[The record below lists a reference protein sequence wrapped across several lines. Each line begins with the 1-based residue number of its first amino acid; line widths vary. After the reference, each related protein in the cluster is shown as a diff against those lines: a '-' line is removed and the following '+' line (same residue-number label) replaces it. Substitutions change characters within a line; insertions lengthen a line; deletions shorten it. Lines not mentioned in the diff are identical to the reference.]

1 MKNCFA
7 LTFWLFEDI
16 GFKMTISLDDQIWT
30 RENPKNVKL
39 QNKLFWKGSWCWS
52 CKDKSTESLL
62 SISCKDKSTESPLSI
77 SCKDKSTKNTKRTH
91 D

>member
-1 MKNCFA
+1 

-39 QNKLFWKGSWCWS
+39 QNKLFWKGSWCWFFIYK
-52 CKDKSTESLL
+52 CHYLL
-62 SISCKDKSTESPLSI
+62 FRQQLRRAC
-77 SCKDKSTKNTKRTH
+77 
-91 D
+91 